1 MSQTAAE
8 KAALLQII
16 ADCKAAVKRHDDSSD
31 SDETDV
37 AYGTNRGNKLKRK
50 ARQVHAGT
58 LDEPTGKKLTPE
70 LIDFNGRQR
79 MILYRNIARR
89 EEPEVQTT
97 GRKRKQKQTAGNTED
112 DTPPDEDPYTSI
124 HLETL
129 LAPAVEPRDI
139 PNHPAL
145 SLPYKSR
152 HLTDLCE
159 QALDIICAE
168 HKHLVTIKR
177 LLTHLLGDDPWVT
190 GDKMESVEAPKYIQE
205 AQRMIEDRE
214 KTKTTTAEEESA
226 AAKEPQTQSTVP
238 DNDVEMVD
246 TEKTGE
252 SSDKPA
258 TEVPAKSPIPKLEHP
273 SPPDGFL
280 ETTGEASTAR
290 SSATVTAQS
299 TAPAPAP
306 APAPTTSASTDA
318 DAMQVTGTVQT
329 TLPAGVDPYE
339 IVNSTSPW
347 FYPPGRDED
356 ARNFGLPA
364 QEAEETRQ
372 LLLLAVQKE
381 EEFIRGLERVRAML
395 LKADR
400 QRKHVWNW
408 CRADGAP
415 EQSDGED
422 YVDLEYWELKEGD
435 LVKGAEEE
443 EEEDPKGKKTARA
456 SRRG

>member
-16 ADCKAAVKRHDDSSD
+16 ADCKAAVRRHDDSSD
-31 SDETDV
+31 SDETEV

-50 ARQVHAGT
+50 ARQVHAGS

-70 LIDFNGRQR
+70 VIEYNGRQR
-79 MILYRNIARR
+79 MILYRNTGKRD
-89 EEPEVQTT
+89 EPEEQRAPGS
-97 GRKRKQKQTAGNTED
+97 GRKRKQKANASIED
-112 DTPPDEDPYTSI
+112 ESPADSDPYASI

-129 LAPAVEPRDI
+129 LAPAVEPKDI

-145 SLPYKSR
+145 SIPYKSR
-152 HLTDLCE
+152 HLTDLCD
-159 QALDIICAE
+159 QVLDIICAE

-190 GDKMESVEAPKYIQE
+190 GDKMESVVAPKFIQE
-205 AQRMIEDRE
+205 AQTMIQERE
-214 KTKTTTAEEESA
+214 RVKA
-226 AAKEPQTQSTVP
+226 AAGGPESQPKETQSTIP
-238 DNDVEMVD
+238 DGDVEMVD
-246 TEKTGE
+246 SGRPSESAEKQ
-252 SSDKPA
+252 PA
-258 TEVPAKSPIPKLEHP
+258 NEVPAKSPIPKVEHP
-273 SPPDGFL
+273 SPPDGFA
-280 ETTGEASTAR
+280 ETAGEP
-290 SSATVTAQS
+290 SSAAQNR
-299 TAPAPAP
+299 PAQNPPAAAVNGDP
-306 APAPTTSASTDA
+306 NAMQISDGATPAPT
-318 DAMQVTGTVQT
+318 G
-329 TLPAGVDPYE
+329 LPAGVDPYE
-339 IVNSTSPW
+339 IINCTSPW
-347 FYPPGRDED
+347 FYPPARDED

-400 QRKHVWNW
+400 QRREVWNW

-415 EQSDGED
+415 DLSDGED
-422 YVDLEYWELKEGD
+422 YVDLEYWGLKEGD

-443 EEEDPKGKKTARA
+443 EEEDPKGKKTARP
-456 SRRG
+456 SRRN

>member
-50 ARQVHAGT
+50 ARQVHAGS

-70 LIDFNGRQR
+70 LIEYHGRQR
-79 MILYRNIARR
+79 MILYRNTGRR
-89 EEPEVQTT
+89 DEPEEQRAPGS
-97 GRKRKQKQTAGNTED
+97 GRKRKQKGNAISIED
-112 DTPPDEDPYTSI
+112 EGPGDSDPYANI

-129 LAPAVEPRDI
+129 LAPAVEPKDI

-152 HLTDLCE
+152 HLTDLCD
-159 QALDIICAE
+159 QVLDIICAE

-190 GDKMESVEAPKYIQE
+190 GDKMESVVVPKFIQE
-205 AQRMIEDRE
+205 AQTMIEERE
-214 KTKTTTAEEESA
+214 KAKA
-226 AAKEPQTQSTVP
+226 AAGVESQPKETQSTIP
-238 DNDVEMVD
+238 DGDVEMVD
-246 TEKTGE
+246 SGRPDDGVEKQPTK
-252 SSDKPA
+252 D
-258 TEVPAKSPIPKLEHP
+258 VPAKSPIPKVEHP
-273 SPPDGFL
+273 SPPDGFT
-280 ETTGEASTAR
+280 ETAGES
-290 SSATVTAQS
+290 SSAAQNKQAQNPPVALNGDS
-299 TAPAPAP
+299 NAMQISNDAV
-306 APAPTTSASTDA
+306 PAPTA
-318 DAMQVTGTVQT
+318 
-329 TLPAGVDPYE
+329 LPAGVDPYE
-339 IVNSTSPW
+339 IVNCTSPW
-347 FYPPGRDED
+347 FYPPTRDDD

-400 QRKHVWNW
+400 QRKQVWNW

-415 EQSDGED
+415 ELSDGED
-422 YVDLEYWELKEGD
+422 YVDLEYWGLKEGD

-443 EEEDPKGKKTARA
+443 EEEDPKGKKTART
-456 SRRG
+456 SRRN

>member
-1 MSQTAAE
+1 MAQTAAE
-8 KAALLQII
+8 KATLLQII

-31 SDETDV
+31 SDEADV

-70 LIDFNGRQR
+70 LIDYNGRQR
-79 MILYRNIARR
+79 MVLYRN
-89 EEPEVQTT
+89 TT
-97 GRKRKQKQTAGNTED
+97 KRDELEDRPAQAGRKRKQKQVSTGADED
-112 DTPPDEDPYTSI
+112 SPSEEDPYAGI

-129 LAPAVEPRDI
+129 LAPAVEPKDI

-145 SLPYKSR
+145 SIPYKSR
-152 HLTDLCE
+152 HLTDLCA

-177 LLTHLLGDDPWVT
+177 LLTHFLGDDPWVT
-190 GDKMESVEAPKYIQE
+190 GDKMESMVVPRYIQE
-205 AQRMIEDRE
+205 AQRMIDERE
-214 KTKTTTAEEESA
+214 RSKVVAEEGGRST
-226 AAKEPQTQSTVP
+226 EPQTQSTVP
-238 DNDVEMVD
+238 DNDIEMVD
-246 TEKTGE
+246 SEKTGE
-252 SSDKPA
+252 NAEKA
-258 TEVPAKSPIPKLEHP
+258 ARAPAKSPIPKMEHP
-273 SPPDGFL
+273 SPPDGFP
-280 ETTGEASTAR
+280 ETAAESSSSTQNRAAGTTAQNPPVDVADPKSTQGA
-290 SSATVTAQS
+290 SSAI
-299 TAPAPAP
+299 PA
-306 APAPTTSASTDA
+306 
-318 DAMQVTGTVQT
+318 

-347 FYPPGRDED
+347 FYPPVRDEE

-395 LKADR
+395 LRADR
-400 QRKHVWNW
+400 RRKEVWNW

-415 EQSDGED
+415 ELSDGED
-422 YVDLEYWELKEGD
+422 YVDLEYWGLKEGD
-435 LVKGAEEE
+435 LIKGVEDE
-443 EEEDPKGKKTARA
+443 EEEDPKGKRTART
-456 SRRG
+456 SRRN

>member
-16 ADCKAAVKRHDDSSD
+16 ADCKAAVRRHDDSSD
-31 SDETDV
+31 SDETEV

-50 ARQVHAGT
+50 ARQVHAGS

-70 LIDFNGRQR
+70 VIDYNGRQR
-79 MILYRNIARR
+79 MILYRNTGKRD
-89 EEPEVQTT
+89 EPEEQRAPGS
-97 GRKRKQKQTAGNTED
+97 GRKRKQKANASVED
-112 DTPPDEDPYTSI
+112 ETPIDPDPYANI

-129 LAPAVEPRDI
+129 LAPAVEPKDI

-145 SLPYKSR
+145 SIPYKSR
-152 HLTDLCE
+152 HLTDLCD
-159 QALDIICAE
+159 QVLDIICAE

-190 GDKMESVEAPKYIQE
+190 GDKMESVVAPKFIQE
-205 AQRMIEDRE
+205 AQAMIQERE
-214 KTKTTTAEEESA
+214 RAKA
-226 AAKEPQTQSTVP
+226 AAAAAVATAVAIAGSESQLKETQSTIP
-238 DNDVEMVD
+238 DGDIEMVD
-246 TEKTGE
+246 SGRLDE
-252 SSDKPA
+252 SSN
-258 TEVPAKSPIPKLEHP
+258 EVPVKSPVPKVEHP
-273 SPPDGFL
+273 SPPDGFA
-280 ETTGEASTAR
+280 ETTGES
-290 SSATVTAQS
+290 SSAAQS
-299 TAPAPAP
+299 RPAQNPPAVVAVNGDP
-306 APAPTTSASTDA
+306 N
-318 DAMQVTGTVQT
+318 AMQISTPVPTG
-329 TLPAGVDPYE
+329 LPAGVDPYE
-339 IVNSTSPW
+339 IINCTSPW
-347 FYPPGRDED
+347 FYPPTRDED

-400 QRKHVWNW
+400 QRRDVWNW

-415 EQSDGED
+415 DLSDGED
-422 YVDLEYWELKEGD
+422 YVDLEYWGLKEGD
-435 LVKGAEEE
+435 LIKGIEEE

-456 SRRG
+456 SRRN

>member
-50 ARQVHAGT
+50 ARQVHAGS

-70 LIDFNGRQR
+70 MVDFNGRQR
-79 MILYRNIARR
+79 MILYRNITRR
-89 EEPEVQTT
+89 DQPEVPTS
-97 GRKRKQKQTAGNTED
+97 GRKRKQKQVAGVNEDGGPTPED
-112 DTPPDEDPYTSI
+112 DPYANI

-129 LAPAVEPRDI
+129 LAPAVEPKDI

-152 HLTDLCE
+152 HLTDMCE

-168 HKHLVTIKR
+168 HKHLITIKR
-177 LLTHLLGDDPWVT
+177 LLTNLL
-190 GDKMESVEAPKYIQE
+190 
-205 AQRMIEDRE
+205 
-214 KTKTTTAEEESA
+214 
-226 AAKEPQTQSTVP
+226 VP

-246 TEKTGE
+246 DEKTGDG
-252 SSDKPA
+252 STDKPGSA
-258 TEVPAKSPIPKLEHP
+258 AVPAKSPIPKVEHP
-273 SPPDGFL
+273 SPPDGFMDAA
-280 ETTGEASTAR
+280 GEPSTAQQPQQQPQQQP
-290 SSATVTAQS
+290 SSS
-299 TAPAPAP
+299 TNPAASQNQPAVND
-306 APAPTTSASTDA
+306 AADAAPTT
-318 DAMQVTGTVQT
+318 T
-329 TLPAGVDPYE
+329 TLPVGVDPYE

-347 FYPPGRDED
+347 FYPPTRDEA

-400 QRKHVWNW
+400 QRKQVWNW

-415 EQSDGED
+415 ELSDGED
-422 YVDLEYWELKEGD
+422 YVDLEYWGLKEGD
-435 LVKGAEEE
+435 LIKGVEEE
-443 EEEDPKGKKTARA
+443 EEEDPKGKKTART
-456 SRRG
+456 SRRN